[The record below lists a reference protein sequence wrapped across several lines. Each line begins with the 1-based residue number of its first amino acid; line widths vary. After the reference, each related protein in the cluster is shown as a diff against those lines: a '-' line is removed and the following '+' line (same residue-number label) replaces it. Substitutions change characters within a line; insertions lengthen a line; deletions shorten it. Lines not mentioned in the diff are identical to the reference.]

1 MSMSKRFFP
10 YVVGYSI
17 LFVGICSPA
26 ASQPSRVDS
35 SSTRIEISTS
45 VEKTQVPLNRTMKL
59 FVILSWIGDPD
70 RYSIV
75 DFDNPALTNFDI
87 VGTATV
93 NRSEVI
99 DNQTHV
105 YKEYVYTLKPRELG
119 MSYVEGVIVK
129 CRDTVLNREENLVS
143 QRISVETVDPL
154 PDPKEATPIW
164 QYAIPALVLLALT
177 GSVLL
182 WLRRRRRA
190 AEEIEIPQGPPLE
203 EAYLQNL
210 GSDINLEHPNLND
223 DFATLSRLLRR
234 YLTEKFQIRVLEGT
248 TEDLVLE
255 LGEIDLEDHQVS
267 SIRELLTRCD
277 EIKFSGMEGTREEL
291 NRFYTLFEGLLQFSL
306 RKRETIESAGE
317 QESEN

>member
-1 MSMSKRFFP
+1 
-10 YVVGYSI
+10 
-17 LFVGICSPA
+17 
-26 ASQPSRVDS
+26 
-35 SSTRIEISTS
+35 
-45 VEKTQVPLNRTMKL
+45 MKL
-59 FVILSWIGDPD
+59 FVTLSWIGDPD

-154 PDPKEATPIW
+154 ADPKEATPIW
-164 QYAIPALVLLALT
+164 QYAVAALVLLALT

-182 WLRRRRRA
+182 WFRRRRRA
-190 AEEIEIPQGPPLE
+190 AEETEITQGPPVE

-210 GSDINLEHPNLND
+210 GSDIDLEHPNLND

-234 YLTEKFQIRVLEGT
+234 YLTEQFQIRALEGT

-255 LGEIDLEDHQVS
+255 LGEIDLEDHQVA

-277 EIKFSGMEGTREEL
+277 EIKFSGMDGTREEL
-291 NRFYTLFEGLLQFSL
+291 NRFYTLFEGLLQSSL
-306 RKRETIESAGE
+306 RKRETVESAGE

>member
-1 MSMSKRFFP
+1 MSKRFFL
-10 YVVGYSI
+10 YVVGYGI
-17 LFVGICSPA
+17 FFVGICSPA
-26 ASQPSRVDS
+26 ASQPSGVDS

-59 FVILSWIGDPD
+59 FVTLSWIGDPD

-154 PDPKEATPIW
+154 ADPKEATPIW
-164 QYAIPALVLLALT
+164 QYAVAALVLLALT

-182 WLRRRRRA
+182 WFRRRRRA
-190 AEEIEIPQGPPLE
+190 AEETEITQGPPVE

-210 GSDINLEHPNLND
+210 GSDIDLEHPNLND

-234 YLTEKFQIRVLEGT
+234 YLTEQFQIRALEGT

-255 LGEIDLEDHQVS
+255 LGEIDLEDHQVA

-277 EIKFSGMEGTREEL
+277 EIKFSGMDGTREEL
-291 NRFYTLFEGLLQFSL
+291 NRFYTLFEGLLQSSL
-306 RKRETIESAGE
+306 RKRETVESAGE